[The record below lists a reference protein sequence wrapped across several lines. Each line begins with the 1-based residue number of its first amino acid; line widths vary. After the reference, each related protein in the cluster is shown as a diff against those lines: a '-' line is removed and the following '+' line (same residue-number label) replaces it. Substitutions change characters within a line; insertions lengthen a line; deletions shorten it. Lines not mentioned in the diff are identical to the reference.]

1 MNGSWSASMA
11 HSIPQKRRRL
21 GKILW
26 HYLKLIM
33 VHGCVLGTSIL
44 CWMRMKFLGGKKG
57 STSTNYLKDLMFE
70 VGAIDLGYSECKYTR
85 AKDKWGNA
93 AIKRRLDWGIA
104 NISWRLA
111 YSKAMLAHLGAIGS
125 EHTPI
130 TLDTNP
136 QTSFAH
142 RPFRFEV
149 AWLRDERCASV
160 IDSAWNIE
168 TSGSEFIKLCKKQ
181 AATKDALRKWTQG
194 SFRKVPGQDQCLYQ
208 AHQRNSKSVSIESI
222 WGIRRSPS
230 SGACRMAALEW
241 NTVAPKIKGVVA
253 EVRGKKNSK
262 FFHLSTIVRRKRNSI
277 NAIWEGNGA
286 WITEGNA
293 IRKRFLEHFKDLFQ

>member
-1 MNGSWSASMA
+1 
-11 HSIPQKRRRL
+11 
-21 GKILW
+21 
-26 HYLKLIM
+26 
-33 VHGCVLGTSIL
+33 
-44 CWMRMKFLGGKKG
+44 
-57 STSTNYLKDLMFE
+57 MFE
-70 VGAIDLGYSECKYTR
+70 VGAIDLGYSEGKYTW

-93 AIKRRLDWGIA
+93 AIKRRLDRGIA

-125 EHTPI
+125 DHTPI

-230 SGACRMAALEW
+230 SGACRMAALE
-241 NTVAPKIKGVVA
+241 
-253 EVRGKKNSK
+253 
-262 FFHLSTIVRRKRNSI
+262 
-277 NAIWEGNGA
+277 
-286 WITEGNA
+286 
-293 IRKRFLEHFKDLFQ
+293 